1 MSLTNIKSK
10 IQSERGFTIVE
21 LLIVVVVIAILAAI
35 TIVSYNGITRSA
47 NDSAAKQQASTVAK
61 KIESYQAKEGRYPVN
76 ATELVNAAESYNL
89 PISNVMNN
97 GATPALFTQTAPAAA
112 DRTNTVVVRKCA
124 QTGSPAIT
132 NQAGITAANITGV
145 QIYYWDFSAA
155 ALTTTPTLL
164 GTTSGGSGTTLVICP
179 AS

>member
-76 ATELVNAAESYNL
+76 ATELVNANESYNL
-89 PISNVMNN
+89 SIDNVMNN
-97 GATPALFTQTAPAAA
+97 AASPALFTQSAPSGD
-112 DRTNTVVVRKCA
+112 DRTKKVVVRKCA
-124 QTGSPAIT
+124 AATPT
-132 NQAGITAANITGV
+132 PNTQAGVTSANISGIQV
-145 QIYYWDFSAA
+145 YYYDFNTS
-155 ALTTTPTLL
+155 ALTTSPTNL
-164 GTTSGGSGTTLVICP
+164 GTTTACP
-179 AS
+179 TS

>member
-61 KIESYQAKEGRYPVN
+61 KIESYQAKEGRYPLN
-76 ATELVNAAESYNL
+76 ATEMVNSSESYNL
-89 PISNVMNN
+89 SIDNYTTT
-97 GATPALFTQTAPAAA
+97 ATSPALFSVAAPST
-112 DRTNTVVVRKCA
+112 DNRTKQVVIRKCA
-124 QTGSPAIT
+124 AATPT
-132 NQAGITAANITGV
+132 PNTQAGVVAGNISGIQV
-145 QIYYWDFSAA
+145 YYWDFNTG
-155 ALTTTPTLL
+155 ALTTTPTNL
-164 GTTSGGSGTTLVICP
+164 GTTTACP
-179 AS
+179 TAQ